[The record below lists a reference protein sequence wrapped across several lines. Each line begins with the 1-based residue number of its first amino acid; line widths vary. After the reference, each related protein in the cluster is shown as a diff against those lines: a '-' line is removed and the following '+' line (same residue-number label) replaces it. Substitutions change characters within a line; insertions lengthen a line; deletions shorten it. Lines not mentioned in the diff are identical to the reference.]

1 MSYILDALRRA
12 DAERERGAVPSIHA
26 QQFGQLPT
34 EDEPASPPRRLL
46 WVVAGLVVALVALL
60 AWMLLGRE
68 AARPPAST
76 PIAAAT
82 PVAPVTG
89 TSTPPPAATAPIPAA
104 PAVQPAVPP
113 RAAPPVTADSRV
125 AAAPAKPP
133 HRPVR
138 AAPPAPVTGP
148 AEPGA
153 AVAEPARSPAAA
165 REPAE
170 STKVVAQRDLPP
182 EIRNGMPKITVN
194 GSTYSSDKS
203 SRMLMIGGQIFHEG
217 DPVVGGVVLRQIKPR
232 AAVFA
237 YRGYLY
243 ELGF

>member
-34 EDEPASPPRRLL
+34 DDEPAAPSRRMHWMVGALAAL
-46 WVVAGLVVALVALL
+46 LVALL
-60 AWMLLGRE
+60 GWIFLGRD
-68 AARPPAST
+68 AARGPAAT
-76 PIAAAT
+76 PIASVT
-82 PVAPVTG
+82 PSPVTG
-89 TSTPPPAATAPIPAA
+89 ATTMPAPAATAPAAIA
-104 PAVQPAVPP
+104 PAVPAATPP
-113 RAAPPVTADSRV
+113 RAPLPPIDTEPR
-125 AAAPAKPP
+125 AAAPVKPV

-138 AAPPAPVTGP
+138 AVPPTATPTDARAATPERAPPATAP
-148 AEPGA
+148 
-153 AVAEPARSPAAA
+153 A
-165 REPAE
+165 REPTE

-182 EIRNGMPKITVN
+182 EIRSGMPTITVN
-194 GSTYSSDKS
+194 GSTYSSDKA

-243 ELGF
+243 EVGF

>member
-34 EDEPASPPRRLL
+34 EDEPDSPPRRLH
-46 WVVAGLVVALVALL
+46 WIVAGLVVVLVALL
-60 AWMLLGRE
+60 AWILLGRD
-68 AARPPAST
+68 AARSPVAA
-76 PIAAAT
+76 PIASVT
-82 PVAPVTG
+82 PVAPVAG
-89 TSTPPPAATAPIPAA
+89 AATPPPAAAPAAIA
-104 PAVQPAVPP
+104 PAVPAAIPPHATPPAV
-113 RAAPPVTADSRV
+113 ATDSRV
-125 AAAPAKPP
+125 AGPFKPS

-138 AAPPAPVTGP
+138 AAPPAPLARA

-153 AVAEPARSPAAA
+153 PVAERPASAAAA

-170 STKVVAQRDLPP
+170 STKVVAQRDLPA
-182 EIRNGMPKITVN
+182 EIRKGMPTITVN
-194 GSTYSSDKS
+194 GSTYSSDQS

-243 ELGF
+243 EVGF